1 MKFIKDNFRLLTTLV
16 LFIEVEALILRS
28 NIDVVTQFLM
38 SLINWGLV
46 AIINKESWY
55 Y

>member
-1 MKFIKDNFRLLTTLV
+1 MKFIKENFRLLITLI
-16 LFIEVEALILRS
+16 LFIETEALILRS
-28 NIDVVTQFLM
+28 DLDVVTQFLM
-38 SLINWGLV
+38 TLVNWGLV